1 MIAAPLPPLSRAALV
16 ARWLRAN
23 PAHHVAAL
31 EIPRRGP
38 VPHRD
43 LHSLA
48 VHELAT
54 RGRYHLNL
62 PPPTLPP
69 EPWWVRPWN
78 WLRARWDDLWRAT
91 AGRVHVSHG
100 FAIVFGD
107 VLLAVVLLGI
117 AFVAYRLLRE
127 VAFKRAARVS
137 AEPLASPPTARALYR
152 RACEAAAGGEY
163 GGAVLQLFAATI
175 AQLERQGALAAKRS
189 ATVNELRRQLR
200 RSDACLLAPFDAVA
214 EPFVQ
219 RAYAERAVD
228 APQWERARN
237 AFDALL
243 QGAR

>member
-1 MIAAPLPPLSRAALV
+1 VIAASLPAPSRAALV
-16 ARWLRAN
+16 ARWVRAK

-31 EIPRRGP
+31 GFPRGGP

-43 LHSLA
+43 PRSLA

-54 RGRYHLNL
+54 RGRYRLNL
-62 PPPTLPP
+62 PPPTLPR

-91 AGRVHVSHG
+91 AGRVHVSHS
-100 FAIVFGD
+100 FSIVLGD

-127 VAFKRAARVS
+127 VAIKRAARVA
-137 AEPLASPPTARALYR
+137 AEPLPSPPTARALYR
-152 RACEAAAGGEY
+152 RACEAAAAGEY

-175 AQLERQGALAAKRS
+175 AQLERQGALAGKRS
-189 ATVNELRRQLR
+189 ATVGELRRQLR
-200 RSDACLLAPFDAVA
+200 RNDAGLLARFDAVA

-219 RAYAERAVD
+219 RAYAERAID